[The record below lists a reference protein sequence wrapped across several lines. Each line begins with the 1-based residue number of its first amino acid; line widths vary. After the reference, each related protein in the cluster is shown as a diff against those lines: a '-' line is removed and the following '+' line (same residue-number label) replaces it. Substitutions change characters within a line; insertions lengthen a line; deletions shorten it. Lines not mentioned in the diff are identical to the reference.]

1 MRKSEVGGIDT
12 TRASFGGGRYQAL
25 EVQGR
30 GGTAVVF
37 RARDVVLDR
46 LVALKWLAVP
56 DGASHARDTKALF
69 EREFR
74 TLSDL
79 SHPNIIEVYDYGV
92 DAGAA
97 FYTME
102 LVEGSDLRDAG
113 PRPWQ
118 EACALFSEVCSALS
132 LVHSRGLVHRDVT
145 PRNVRRT
152 RDGRAKLIDFGAMAP
167 VGPSRMIVGTP
178 AFAAP
183 EVLYR
188 SALDARTDLFSLGAA
203 LYFVLTGTLAYP
215 VWDFSE
221 LARAWRAKPGP
232 PSAGNP
238 EIPKALDALVMS
250 LISLEP
256 ASRPRSAA
264 EVMQRL
270 AVIAGVPAIE
280 LEGVSQSYLSA
291 PVVVGRDREL
301 AILGDAMNAA
311 FAGEG
316 QSILIQAASGLGR
329 SRLLDATVLEAK
341 TSGATV
347 LRSNATTS
355 PQRPFSVAE
364 ELMKQLVESL
374 PDASTESAEA
384 LGLTTTLL
392 EDLAEYAKEHDAHRA
407 LRRLVAHVSSNQ
419 AMAIVVDDVDRIDP
433 ESRRLLAALSADAR
447 DSRLLLLFTAEETSP
462 SNGADSA
469 SKTLASCSRLLPL
482 GPLER
487 GSVAELIRSVF
498 GDVPNSSLVADRI
511 FEISAGNP
519 RLTMHLAQVLVDDGK
534 ITYDA
539 GVWTLP
545 GSLEALELPGSAEDA
560 LRQQLAAM
568 SSLARQL
575 VETMAVAPEDTFT
588 LEQLAAV
595 SGATESDADRAI
607 MELLR
612 RQMVK
617 ADGGRHS
624 LAYESWAA
632 AATSGMS
639 SETRAER
646 HRAIARLLDDEPGAG
661 PLYHLVEGGLLDV
674 AVDRLL
680 RRIRTAD
687 MGNLL
692 DNEARLSG
700 ALLTSTAE
708 RCLDAARELG
718 RSPRDLNDIRQ
729 GLIGLCA
736 ITAEDDIYYR
746 IAPAWLEQL
755 KLDSGYLLWKAD
767 EGSPDPVSRLMGAL
781 RRASERHEQTP
792 EEVRVY
798 RPDEA
803 VRGLVVYAVVSIAVS
818 TRTQDAKLLLSLP
831 SLLEPFVPLSR
842 VIGLIHRNAIAA
854 GECRVLCHP
863 EKAVP
868 IWTEVYEQLGN
879 VDVSELPPVQL
890 IRNAIAHGIAVTA
903 AAMGTLPGEEWSTL
917 IEGDTFQRANALYV
931 RRSVRLQQGDWD
943 GAEELRKQAE
953 QFALETPGRQMFTTA
968 IFIELAAHAL
978 ARDLVGTKQI
988 IDRMDPLARR
998 FEGWVPWRTVA
1009 QAELER
1015 IRGNLA
1021 SARSL
1026 YETYLGN
1033 DAATFGK
1040 AESWWPM
1047 AASGYVETLIE
1058 LGRYDD
1064 ARVFGLAGVEFCKE
1078 QDIRVLSH
1086 GISRALALA
1095 EARLG
1100 DYAGAAARLEGVIA
1114 EQRRL
1119 GVAGLQLGASYEARA
1134 RVAIWAGDR
1143 QALQEFGRLTAAEY
1157 RYGKNSPLG
1166 GRYERLIN
1174 EAGSAGRGRLPSL
1187 SEFSSTTRAE
1197 VPAAHDE
1204 GGYALSAMRVMQ
1216 GTTTLV
1222 ERASRALG
1230 VLCAE
1235 YGATGGH
1242 IYAMRS
1248 EDCLELLASE
1258 GAVPPSDE
1266 LKEFLSR
1273 HVKGKLAIGPSTIV
1287 DVPEVAEST
1296 KMTLAE
1302 RFGITKAAVF
1312 LVDENQRPVALAV
1325 LVGATGN
1332 LEAPLELA
1340 EALGAFLVA
1349 DTDDAQT
1356 IMSRGGPASK

>member
-1 MRKSEVGGIDT
+1 MRKSEATGIET
-12 TRASFGGGRYQAL
+12 TRTSFGGGRYQAL

-30 GGTAVVF
+30 GGTAVVY

-46 LVALKWLAVP
+46 LVALKWLTVP
-56 DGASHARDTKALF
+56 EGASHARDTKTLF

-92 DAGAA
+92 DAGSA

-102 LVEGSDLRDAG
+102 LVEGSDLRDGA
-113 PRPWQ
+113 PRPWRD
-118 EACALFSEVCSALS
+118 ACALFSEVCSALS

-145 PRNVRRT
+145 PRNVRCT
-152 RDGRAKLIDFGAMAP
+152 REGRAKLIDFGAMAP
-167 VGPSRMIVGTP
+167 VGPSRIIVGTP

-188 SALDARTDLFSLGAA
+188 SSLDARTDLYSLGSA

-221 LARAWRAKPGP
+221 LARAWRGKPGP

-250 LISLEP
+250 LLSLEP

-270 AVIAGVPAIE
+270 AAIAGVPSVE

-291 PVVVGRDREL
+291 PVVVGRAREL
-301 AILGDAMNAA
+301 AILSDAMACA

-316 QSILIQAASGLGR
+316 RSVLIQAASGLGR
-329 SRLLDATVLEAK
+329 SRLLDAGVLEAK

-347 LRSNATTS
+347 LRSNAAAS

-374 PDASTESAEA
+374 PSASVESAEA
-384 LGLTTTLL
+384 LGLNTTLL
-392 EDLAEYAKEHDAHRA
+392 EWEPSAQNENDAHRA
-407 LRRLVAHVSSNQ
+407 LRRFIAHVS
-419 AMAIVVDDVDRIDP
+419 ATHAIAIVVDDVDRIDV
-433 ESRRLLAALSADAR
+433 ESKRLLAALAADAR
-447 DSRLLLLFTAEETSP
+447 HSRLLLLCTAEES
-462 SNGADSA
+462 SHAAGIDAA
-469 SKTLASCSRLLPL
+469 SKALTSSSQVLRL

-487 GSVAELIRSVF
+487 EAVVELFRSVF
-498 GDVPNSSLVADRI
+498 GDVPNSSLVAGRI
-511 FEISAGNP
+511 FDVSAGNP
-519 RLTMHLAQVLVDDGK
+519 RLSMHLAQVLVDDKK

-545 GSLEALELPGSAEDA
+545 GNLEALELPGSAEEA

-568 SSLARQL
+568 SPLARKL
-575 VETMAVAPEDTFT
+575 VEILAVAPEDTFT

-595 SGATESDADRAI
+595 AGATESDADRAV

-612 RQMVK
+612 RQILN

-624 LAYESWAA
+624 LAYESWASA
-632 AATSGMS
+632 ASSGMS
-639 SETRAER
+639 AETRSER
-646 HRAIARLLDDEPGAG
+646 HRAIAHFFDDEPGAG

-680 RRIRTAD
+680 RRIRTSD

-708 RCLDAARELG
+708 RCLEAAIKLG
-718 RSPRDLNDIRQ
+718 RPPRDVNDIRE
-729 GLIGLCA
+729 GLVGLSA
-736 ITAEDDIYYR
+736 VTAQDDVYYR
-746 IAPAWLEQL
+746 VAPAWLEQL
-755 KLDSGYLLWKAD
+755 KLDSGFLLWASD
-767 EGSPDPVSRLMGAL
+767 DGSTDPVSRLMGAL

-792 EEVRVY
+792 ERDRVY

-803 VRGLVVYAVVSIAVS
+803 IRGLVIYAVVSIAVS

-831 SLLEPFVPLSR
+831 SLIEPFVPLSR
-842 VIGLIHRNAIAA
+842 VVGLIHRNAVAA

-863 EKAVP
+863 EKAVE
-868 IWTEVYEQLGN
+868 IWTEVHEQLGH
-879 VDVSELPPVQL
+879 VEVGELPPVQL

-903 AAMGTLPGEEWSTL
+903 AALGTFPSEEWSAP
-917 IEGDTFQRANALYV
+917 IEADTFQRANALYV
-931 RRSVRLQQGDWD
+931 RRSVRLQQGDWE

-978 ARDLVGTKQI
+978 ARDLLGTKQI
-988 IDRMDPLARR
+988 IDRMHPLASR
-998 FEGWVPWRTVA
+998 FDGWVPWKTLA
-1009 QAELER
+1009 NAELER
-1015 IRGNLA
+1015 IRGNPTSARALYEECLGSDLA
-1021 SARSL
+1021 S
-1026 YETYLGN
+1026 
-1033 DAATFGK
+1033 FGK
-1040 AESWWPM
+1040 QESWWPM
-1047 AASGYVETLIE
+1047 AASGFIETLVE
-1058 LGRYDD
+1058 LGHHDD
-1064 ARVFGLAGVEFCKE
+1064 ARAFGLAGVEFCKE
-1078 QDIRVLSH
+1078 RDIRVLSH
-1086 GISRALALA
+1086 GISRALSLA
-1095 EARLG
+1095 EAKLG
-1100 DYAGAAARLEGVIA
+1100 DYAGAAQRLERVID
-1114 EQRRL
+1114 EQRAL
-1119 GVAGLQLGASYEARA
+1119 GITGLQLGASYEARA

-1166 GRYERLIN
+1166 ARYERLIN
-1174 EAGSAGRGRLPSL
+1174 EAGHSAGGRLPNL

-1197 VPAAHDE
+1197 SPSARD
-1204 GGYALSAMRVMQ
+1204 GSDYALDAMRVMQ
-1216 GTTTLV
+1216 GTTTVL
-1222 ERASRALG
+1222 ERAARALG

-1235 YGATGGH
+1235 YRATGGH
-1242 IYAMRS
+1242 LYAMRP
-1248 EDCLELLASE
+1248 DARLELLATE
-1258 GAVPPSDE
+1258 GVAPPSDQ
-1266 LKEFLSR
+1266 LKDFLSR
-1273 HVKGKLAIGPSTIV
+1273 HVKDKVIERTTIV
-1287 DVPEVAEST
+1287 DIPRFEESST
-1296 KMTLAE
+1296 TLGE
-1302 RFGITKAAVF
+1302 RFGMAQAAVF
-1312 LVDENQRPVALAV
+1312 LVDENRRPVALAL
-1325 LVGATGN
+1325 LVGAAGN
-1332 LEAPLELA
+1332 LESPLELA
-1340 EALGAFLVA
+1340 EALGAFLVG
-1349 DTDDAQT
+1349 DAEEGET
-1356 IMSRGGPASK
+1356 ALSRGGPTSN